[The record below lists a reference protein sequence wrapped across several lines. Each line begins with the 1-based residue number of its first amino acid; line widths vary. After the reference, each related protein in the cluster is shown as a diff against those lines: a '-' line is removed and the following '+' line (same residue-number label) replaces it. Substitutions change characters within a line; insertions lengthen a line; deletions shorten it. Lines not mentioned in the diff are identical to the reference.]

1 MFLFSF
7 LITYT
12 REDLYFVDAS
22 LTYVI
27 AFTVNKRDDKG
38 GVVRYYPK
46 TYNPN
51 FVMYAR
57 PFGYKW
63 SGCKDPD
70 GKDRL
75 CLDLPDAYSFSVLQK
90 DTASLYISKI
100 TALSDS
106 EKISIPINLDKND
119 STIYVFRASAR
130 IFKGVYEELA
140 MVVVLPLK
148 FQIVGYYATA
158 LGNWKQVAN
167 TLAYYGSKV
176 PSNKIYVFFKVQED
190 TLYKELVK
198 LIQEEREKKEEI
210 TIEKTERGLLLRLP
224 ESVLFESGSAEINE
238 SGKELIKA
246 IYNKI
251 DFSEIKE
258 LRVEGHTDSIPII
271 GKLAEKYPTNWE
283 LSTARSSAVVRYLI
297 DLGAPKQKLAAV
309 GYADAR
315 PIDSNATLEGRAK
328 NRRVEFIIIKEEGG

>member
-1 MFLFSF
+1 MLLLNL

-12 REDLYFVDAS
+12 REDLYFVDPG
-22 LTYVI
+22 LTHVI

-38 GVVRYYPK
+38 GVIRYYPK
-46 TYNPN
+46 IYNPN

-63 SGCKDPD
+63 NVCKDPD

-90 DTASLYISKI
+90 DTSSLYISKI
-100 TALSDS
+100 TELSDS
-106 EKISIPINLDKND
+106 EKVNIPVNLDKND
-119 STIYVFRASAR
+119 STIYVFRASAK

-140 MVVVLPLK
+140 MVVALPLK
-148 FQIVGYYATA
+148 FQIVGYYSTA
-158 LGNWKQVAN
+158 LGNWKQVGN

-176 PSNKIYVFFKVQED
+176 PSNKIYIFFKVQED

-198 LIQEEREKKEEI
+198 LIQEEREKREEI
-210 TIEKTERGLLLRLP
+210 TIEKIEGGLLLRLP
-224 ESVLFESGSAEINE
+224 ESVLFESGSAEIKE

-251 DFSEIKE
+251 NFSEIKE
-258 LRVEGHTDSIPII
+258 LRVEGHTDSVPII

-297 DLGAPKQKLAAV
+297 DLGAPKQKLAAI

-315 PIDSNATLEGRAK
+315 PIATNSTPEGRTK
-328 NRRVEFIIIKEEGG
+328 NRRVEFIIIK